1 MIVLKVPTLDGI
13 IEISTRSSVRRPE
26 IILYWDMQ
34 EIFLNQCK
42 ENAEDICVNEC
53 DLPYHLAK

>member
-26 IILYWDMQ
+26 IILYWYMQ
-34 EIFLNQCK
+34 EIFLN
-42 ENAEDICVNEC
+42 
-53 DLPYHLAK
+53 